1 MAEDTF
7 ATIEGAGRRCAM
19 QGGQHAE
26 NPFLSTG
33 EDPLYIAWN
42 RGFLLGR
49 TPDPKCVR
57 CVGSGRIH
65 MGEYGEIEDFCN
77 DTARAEAR

>member
-7 ATIEGAGRRCAM
+7 ATIEGAGRRCAT

-26 NPFLSTG
+26 NPFLTTG